1 MGDPADARAERWVEV
16 VEEPEEPKAGGEGMI
31 RIWTCAVLV
40 GAGIVW
46 TDPVAGYTRVQVGR
60 EYAVRVV
67 IQPEIT
73 QIDGQDGVI
82 SSKMPDPPY
91 TWQFKYDRSL
101 VQFLRASDGV
111 TATYKEIPSSP
122 YATLTC
128 ETSSTESFVFWR
140 ALKAT
145 DGQIAAPVQNATANG
160 AALEILNPD
169 RLDIDPQRAVLHVII
184 EAIEPEQ

>member
-1 MGDPADARAERWVEV
+1 
-16 VEEPEEPKAGGEGMI
+16 MI

-82 SSKMPDPPY
+82 SSKMPEPPY
-91 TWQFKYDRSL
+91 SWQFKYDRSL

-128 ETSSTESFVFWR
+128 ETSNPEQSFIYWR

-145 DGQIAAPVQNATANG
+145 DGQIAVPVQNATANG